1 MIFDG
6 FGESDVRVMLMLED
20 RTGIYIG
27 CSCVD
32 ALRMIFE
39 GFRGTDVRVM
49 VILEDRRG
57 SI

>member
-6 FGESDVRVMLMLED
+6 FRGSDVRVMLMLED

-27 CSCVD
+27 YACVD

-39 GFRGTDVRVM
+39 CYRGSDVRVM
-49 VILEDRRG
+49 LMLEGRRG